1 MPPARLS
8 IRCDIDIDHARQ
20 VLGYRPTDDRVL
32 EPSTV
37 AFTLEALRQRLEQD
51 IATAYPE
58 ARVSVVPWPHKP
70 NVRPT
75 KVRYGFRVADGLTE
89 ARCALIREHVDALRS
104 AAIAALRNAGE
115 DGGATGE
122 ATSAPPGVPPLGAP
136 PSLDPGASMID
147 VSGLEPPPILS

>member
-8 IRCDIDIDHARQ
+8 IRCDIDIDHARL

-32 EPSTV
+32 EPSSV
-37 AFTLEALRQRLEQD
+37 AFTLEALRQRLERD
-51 IATAYPE
+51 IAAAYPD

-89 ARCALIREHVDALRS
+89 SRCALIREHVDALRS
-104 AAIAALRNAGE
+104 AAIAALPNDGE
-115 DGGATGE
+115 GGGGTGE
-122 ATSAPPGVPPLGAP
+122 STSARPGAAPMRASSSIDPGAAMGDGAGMEP
-136 PSLDPGASMID
+136 PSL
-147 VSGLEPPPILS
+147 VS